1 MVSGVSSR
9 MGSYLPTS
17 ITTALEPQRDFAHVK
32 IPKTGNVNSAGPLR
46 SIVAMSPNH
55 PQLMVV
61 TSEGLMGV
69 YNIDLERGGEG
80 ILERQES
87 VFDWPGRGRVVG
99 SENDV

>member
-1 MVSGVSSR
+1 
-9 MGSYLPTS
+9 
-17 ITTALEPQRDFAHVK
+17 
-32 IPKTGNVNSAGPLR
+32 
-46 SIVAMSPNH
+46 MSPNH

-87 VFDWPGRGRVVG
+87 VFEGPGRRGVG
-99 SENDV
+99 AGE

>member
-1 MVSGVSSR
+1 MVSNVSSR

-32 IPKTGNVNSAGPLR
+32 IPKTSPNSNTVPLR

-55 PQLMVV
+55 PQLIVV

-69 YNIDLERGGEG
+69 YNIDLKRGGEG
-80 ILERQES
+80 VLERQES
-87 VFDWPGRGRVVG
+87 VFEGPGRRGVG
-99 SENDV
+99 AED

>member
-1 MVSGVSSR
+1 
-9 MGSYLPTS
+9 
-17 ITTALEPQRDFAHVK
+17 
-32 IPKTGNVNSAGPLR
+32 
-46 SIVAMSPNH
+46 MSPNH

-87 VFDWPGRGRVVG
+87 IFEGSGRRGVG
-99 SENDV
+99 ADE